1 MFYRNVASNNG
12 LPVFTSANAPSPELV
27 GLPRVMLGDTATLF
41 IVNPINN
48 PLSSSQISAMRYYSV
63 FARYKQTTSGGTITS
78 DYNNNK
84 YLSMIKFSD
93 PIRLT
98 NTNNEARGIR
108 NGTYARLAETYL
120 IIAEAYGRKGDYTTA
135 LSYVNILRN
144 RAAYKANEA
153 SPQIWKF
160 MGGSNTLDNTEMQNA
175 ATPLLFT
182 TNAPSEMYPP
192 SVTSTTSRFI
202 HFMLNERT
210 RELCGEFFRWE
221 DLVRTETLFDRTKL
235 YNADISPSFAM
246 YHKRRPIPYLQMI
259 AQQIDGRAM
268 TPEQMAQYQNPG
280 Y

>member
-1 MFYRNVASNNG
+1 
-12 LPVFTSANAPSPELV
+12 
-27 GLPRVMLGDTATLF
+27 MLGDTATLF
-41 IVNPINN
+41 IVNPSDK
-48 PLSSSQISAMRYYSV
+48 PVLTSQIAAMRYYSV
-63 FARYKQTTSGGTITS
+63 FARYKQAAPGGAVST

-135 LSYVNILRN
+135 LSYVNILRK

-153 SPQIWKF
+153 RSPQIWKF
-160 MGGSNTLDNTEMQNA
+160 MGGPNTLDNTELPNT

-182 TNAPSEMYPP
+182 TNAPSEMYPA
-192 SVTSTTSRFI
+192 SVASTTDRFI

-210 RELCGEFFRWE
+210 RELCGEFYRWE
-221 DLVRTETLFDRTKL
+221 DLVRTETLFERTKL
-235 YNADISPSFAM
+235 YNADISPSFAQ

-259 AQQIDGRAM
+259 AQQIDGKAM